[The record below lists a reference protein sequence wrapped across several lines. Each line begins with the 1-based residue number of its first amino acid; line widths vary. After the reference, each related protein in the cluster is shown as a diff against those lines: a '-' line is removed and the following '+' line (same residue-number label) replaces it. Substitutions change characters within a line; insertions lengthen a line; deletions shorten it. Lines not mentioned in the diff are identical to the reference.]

1 MSSGNL
7 KEKTSSLVRITPVE
21 TDQNH
26 KDKFGKKTPVTR
38 QWQPDKTGRFFRTN
52 LSTGQLKPI
61 LEKAKVKLENLLL
74 KEEGDFIV
82 YRYKSRPLIE
92 LNVKNGQFYSLAS
105 EIEAYGREAVQHQA
119 HMVLDIL
126 KQSGFSGAMKGR
138 EVYPSSARQ
147 LLGQLKTYKQ
157 DS

>member
-7 KEKTSSLVRITPVE
+7 KEKTSSPVRITPVE

-52 LSTGQLKPI
+52 LSIVQLKPV

-74 KEEGDFIV
+74 KEEGDVIV

-105 EIEAYGREAVQHQA
+105 EIDAYGKEAVQHQA

-157 DS
+157 DP